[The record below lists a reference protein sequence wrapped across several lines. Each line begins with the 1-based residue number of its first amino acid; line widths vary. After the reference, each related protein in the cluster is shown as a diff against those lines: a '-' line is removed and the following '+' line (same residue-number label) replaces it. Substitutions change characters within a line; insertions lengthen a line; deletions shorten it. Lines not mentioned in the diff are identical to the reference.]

1 MMLRPG
7 MDKQFRPYEGR
18 RENSYG
24 LKKTE
29 REGLLTQVPARV
41 TDAARRVEFDEGRI
55 HPERHGPK

>member
-1 MMLRPG
+1 